1 MPGYRKHLQGGVVAF
16 ALGYIAISHYSQV
29 SRTIPGFLLLLAST
43 LFGSLFPDLDVTSK
57 IQRIFYR
64 GTVNAALFLVVTMQ
78 HYALLF
84 LSLLALFIGLLRH
97 RTLLHDIF
105 FVTLFP
111 CVICYSVSSFV
122 RDFHLV
128 VLLGLFFIF
137 GAWSHLF
144 LDFGVFRRKK
154 KRKKA

>member
-16 ALGYIAISHYSQV
+16 ALAYVVISHYSQV

-43 LFGSLFPDLDVTSK
+43 LFGSLFPDLDISSK

-64 GTVNAALFLVVTMQ
+64 GTVGAFLFFVVTKE
-78 HYALLF
+78 HYALLL

-97 RTLLHDIF
+97 RTLLHNGVFI
-105 FVTLFP
+105 TLLP

-122 RDFHLV
+122 QDFHFI
-128 VLLGLFFIF
+128 VLLGFFFIV
-137 GAWSHLF
+137 GAWSHLA
-144 LDFGVFRRKK
+144 LDFGIYRRKK